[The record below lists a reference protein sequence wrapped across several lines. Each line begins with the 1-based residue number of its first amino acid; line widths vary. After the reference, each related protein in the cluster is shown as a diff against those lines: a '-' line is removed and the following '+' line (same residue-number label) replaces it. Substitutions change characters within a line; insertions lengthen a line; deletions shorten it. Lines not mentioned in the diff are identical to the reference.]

1 LNVKDPENPTR
12 AHIVEYDPS
21 RVYPIELFPKAEM
34 APPAAIPGAPAKRV
48 STKLSETDFNTFVA
62 NWVEGQKHN
71 LAVAVAGYLRKNLYY
86 SREECEAEIARIHA
100 AAGYEMDDNL
110 RKVAADTYA
119 QPFATVAGVSKLREF
134 GIFPKVHD
142 AL

>member
-1 LNVKDPENPTR
+1 RPWAKGVHKSLPADSTHDPTRVMRVPGTLNVKDPENPTR

-86 SREECEAEIARIHA
+86 SRDECEA
-100 AAGYEMDDNL
+100 
-110 RKVAADTYA
+110 
-119 QPFATVAGVSKLREF
+119 
-134 GIFPKVHD
+134 
-142 AL
+142 